1 MNFYVSFV
9 AVSSAA
15 LMKFGRW
22 KFLWQNCQSA
32 STDNRLA
39 EVISITTS
47 HSLDRS
53 VHTRVQPYVMLTSW
67 SALWWPL
74 RPCVVDCRHH
84 RHGDT
89 CRHLRLAGHGGD
101 TVNRRTANKKKLTKY
116 IAYHKRLHKK
126 SRQFSI
132 FLELSIKQCS
142 HCARHRT
149 TSDDVVR
156 CRAQCEHRFIVADCT
171 SGYTAHSLPYVHW
184 FPVLY
189 TIVRVC

>member
-1 MNFYVSFV
+1 MTVSVSAVLAGRHLSGSINDVPSMWVIRRISYMNFYVSFV

-39 EVISITTS
+39 EVISIMTS

-89 CRHLRLAGHGGD
+89 CRHLRLAGHGGG
-101 TVNRRTANKKKLTKY
+101 TPWTEEQQTRRNWQNILPITNAFTKN
-116 IAYHKRLHKK
+116 LDN
-126 SRQFSI
+126 
-132 FLELSIKQCS
+132 FLY
-142 HCARHRT
+142 
-149 TSDDVVR
+149 
-156 CRAQCEHRFIVADCT
+156 F
-171 SGYTAHSLPYVHW
+171 
-184 FPVLY
+184 
-189 TIVRVC
+189 